1 MELGRVES
9 LLTQRQPDMTH
20 PNHGLVSDTEQEVKD
35 WVLETEDHERLE
47 EEWDN
52 VRVTYGDVTRFVA
65 ELG

>member
-47 EEWDN
+47 E
-52 VRVTYGDVTRFVA
+52 
-65 ELG
+65 